1 MKKNLFLNSRDQ
13 SLYWYQSHHVYT
25 FEIGYTVCLILHQ
38 MYTLYNNKVYS
49 ISYRYSHAKKFKFI
63 IIHIFSKMIPESV
76 SCIESWSSPV
86 FFDCM
91 GSIYTLALRALTEV
105 CIVFFSSLN
114 KQAPPSGVEV

>member
-1 MKKNLFLNSRDQ
+1 MQ
-13 SLYWYQSHHVYT
+13 
-25 FEIGYTVCLILHQ
+25 
-38 MYTLYNNKVYS
+38 
-49 ISYRYSHAKKFKFI
+49 KKFKFI

-76 SCIESWSSPV
+76 SWIESWSSPV

-91 GSIYTLALRALTEV
+91 VSIYTLALRALTEV